1 MIVLDS
7 SALVEMARNSIDGQ
21 ALKAFM
27 QVNEPAIS
35 CDLVRAELASVFRKL
50 TRTEGLTPKEA
61 ETYFSEA
68 IDLVDEFSPMEELQV
83 EALRE
88 SIRLDHSVYD
98 MFYFVLAR
106 RTGGC
111 LFTLDKKL
119 MDLCIHNGVDCIM
132 LVNPSEGMIQGVGSP
147 ASCATS

>member
-1 MIVLDS
+1 MIVFDS
-7 SALVEMARNSIDGQ
+7 SALVEMTRQTQDGMALQSFARTDE
-21 ALKAFM
+21 KK
-27 QVNEPAIS
+27 IS

-61 ETYFSEA
+61 ETYFSNA

-88 SIRLDHSVYD
+88 AIRLDHSVYD

-119 MDLCIHNGVDCIM
+119 MDLCIDNGVDCIM
-132 LVNPSEGMIQGVGSP
+132 LVNPSEGMVQGVGSG